1 MKKKYKI
8 LLILL
13 IFIVLIAGGVFVY
26 FTFFRTEPTVEPPV
40 KETVVTNTIEE
51 YGYNLEDRDT
61 LLFEQL
67 FEELKNLLNVPEYD
81 TEEYVKLI
89 SELFIVDLFTIDNK
103 LSRYDV
109 GGTEYVY
116 FGAVDSFKSVVESS
130 IYKTVENNLDGT
142 RTQDLPVVASVTVSE
157 ISEITYTMPDESVVD
172 GYRVA
177 LDWTYEE
184 SLGYDDSGV
193 LIVIPDGEK
202 MGVVFYKAGS

>member
-116 FGAVDSFKSVVESS
+116 
-130 IYKTVENNLDGT
+130 
-142 RTQDLPVVASVTVSE
+142 
-157 ISEITYTMPDESVVD
+157 
-172 GYRVA
+172 
-177 LDWTYEE
+177 
-184 SLGYDDSGV
+184 
-193 LIVIPDGEK
+193 
-202 MGVVFYKAGS
+202 

>member
-8 LLILL
+8 LLIILL
-13 IFIVLIAGGVFVY
+13 LVVIVGGGVFVY
-26 FTFFRTEPTVEPPV
+26 FTFFKTEPTVETPV
-40 KETVVTNTIEE
+40 NEVVVTNTIEE

-67 FEELKNLLNVPEYD
+67 FEELKNLLNTEGYD
-81 TEEYVKLI
+81 TEEYVKLV
-89 SELFIVDLFTIDNK
+89 SELFIVDFFTIDNK

-116 FGAVDSFKSVVESS
+116 SGAVDSFKSVAEDS
-130 IYKTVENNLDGT
+130 IYRTVENNLDGT
-142 RTQDLPVVASVTVSE
+142 RTQSLPEVASVTVSE

-202 MGVVFYKAGS
+202 MGVVFYKAKS